1 MFRIFETDQFLKDM
15 QKPDASIKDGVYK
28 KIKSRIYPQIRKI
41 PYYGKNIKKLKAYKP
56 GTCRYKLGGF
66 RIFYEIGDNEKIV
79 SILTIDH
86 RGNIY
91 K

>member
-15 QKPDASIKDGVYK
+15 QKLDSPVRGRVYK

-56 GTCRYKLGGF
+56 ETWRYRLGGL
-66 RIFYEIGDNEKIV
+66 RIFYEIEDKEKII
-79 SILTIDH
+79 SILTIYL